1 MLVRVCVVSASSKCL
16 KIIMQQYSMQTEV
29 ILKYRADNRCY
40 RSSAS
45 RARTP
50 EHMHTNTHSSDHR
63 NARHAAEASVMRAL
77 GPTAAAGV
85 LCTGSVRSPA
95 ALAPS
100 RRPERTPL
108 RAAARAVAIAAA
120 AAFGPRVVAAAADLL
135 AKDAR
140 MTAGEVSMPVG
151 RGGGLKQP
159 PGRRSVA
166 CCSAA
171 SSHRACDRAARGAFG
186 RGLPVPMR
194 SKHASLAI
202 GMMSD
207 TCQRLK
213 DGSQCT
219 GAVSR
224 ESEGRRGER

>member
-1 MLVRVCVVSASSKCL
+1 ML
-16 KIIMQQYSMQTEV
+16 
-29 ILKYRADNRCY
+29 D
-40 RSSAS
+40 
-45 RARTP
+45 
-50 EHMHTNTHSSDHR
+50 
-63 NARHAAEASVMRAL
+63 
-77 GPTAAAGV
+77 TA
-85 LCTGSVRSPA
+85 SVRSPR
-95 ALAPS
+95 LARAFS
-100 RRPERTPL
+100 DTRTRAL
-108 RAAARAVAIAAA
+108 RAAARTAAIAAA

-166 CCSAA
+166 CCSGIR
-171 SSHRACDRAARGAFG
+171 SHRACDRATRGAFG

-224 ESEGRRGER
+224 ESEERRGER

>member
-85 LCTGSVRSPA
+85 LCTA
-95 ALAPS
+95 NM
-100 RRPERTPL
+100 RTPRRARASSETRAHAL

-120 AAFGPRVVAAAADLL
+120 AAFGPWVAAAAAELL
-135 AKDAR
+135 AKIA
-140 MTAGEVSMPVG
+140 PVVDV
-151 RGGGLKQP
+151 P
-159 PGRRSVA
+159 P
-166 CCSAA
+166 AA
-171 SSHRACDRAARGAFG
+171 SLVRRTDR
-186 RGLPVPMR
+186 PM
-194 SKHASLAI
+194 
-202 GMMSD
+202 
-207 TCQRLK
+207 K
-213 DGSQCT
+213 DGPTAQWPPAGLGT
-219 GAVSR
+219 EVTFPPDT
-224 ESEGRRGER
+224 

>member
-1 MLVRVCVVSASSKCL
+1 MSPSSP
-16 KIIMQQYSMQTEV
+16 
-29 ILKYRADNRCY
+29 
-40 RSSAS
+40 S
-45 RARTP
+45 RAQDTRAYAHKHKLERP
-50 EHMHTNTHSSDHR
+50 P
-63 NARHAAEASVMRAL
+63 NAQHAAEASVTRTL
-77 GPTAAAGV
+77 GPTAAADV
-85 LCTGSVRSPA
+85 LCTA
-95 ALAPS
+95 NM
-100 RRPERTPL
+100 RTPRRACAFSETRAHAL

-120 AAFGPRVVAAAADLL
+120 AAFGPWVAAAAAELL

-151 RGGGLKQP
+151 RGGGLKEP

-171 SSHRACDRAARGAFG
+171 SSHRACDRAACGAFG

>member
-40 RSSAS
+40 RSRAS

-120 AAFGPRVVAAAADLL
+120 AAFGPRVAAAAGELL
-135 AKDAR
+135 AKVAPIVD
-140 MTAGEVSMPVG
+140 VPPV
-151 RGGGLKQP
+151 
-159 PGRRSVA
+159 
-166 CCSAA
+166 
-171 SSHRACDRAARGAFG
+171 
-186 RGLPVPMR
+186 
-194 SKHASLAI
+194 ASLVRRTDRP
-202 GMMSD
+202 M
-207 TCQRLK
+207 K
-213 DGSQCT
+213 DGPTAQWPPAGLGT
-219 GAVSR
+219 EVTFPPDT
-224 ESEGRRGER
+224 